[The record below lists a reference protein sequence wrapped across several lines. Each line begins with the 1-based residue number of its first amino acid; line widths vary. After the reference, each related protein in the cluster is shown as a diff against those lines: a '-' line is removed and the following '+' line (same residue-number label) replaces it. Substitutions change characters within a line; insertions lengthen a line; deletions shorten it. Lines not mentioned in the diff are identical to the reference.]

1 MSSSWIILQC
11 RRWRPN
17 LYQLICFSE
26 HQGLTVHFVF
36 PSQIAKRHFQP
47 GDMIAGTIDQRTFDV
62 QTVFSPQVFA
72 LSNGTKLAI
81 LSCVTE
87 LLQLTLPANHPYTHL
102 YQATEQLLRSL
113 DDNFQQPFEYVAA
126 YSYFERLLLEEMGF
140 GLSLDSCAVT
150 GTSVDLA
157 YISPK
162 TGRAV
167 SREAGVSYHEKL
179 LPLPDVWQTPPKGSD
194 WDQALKVS
202 EFFIKKQLR
211 AGQELPFMRTYLMG
225 NLLLPVP

>member
-1 MSSSWIILQC
+1 MTSSWIILRC
-11 RRWRPN
+11 RRWRPT
-17 LYQLICFSE
+17 LYQLMCFSE

-36 PSQIAKRHFQP
+36 PSQIAKRRFQP

-62 QTVFSPQVFA
+62 STVFSPQVFA
-72 LSNGTKLAI
+72 LNNGMKLAI

-87 LLQLTLPANHPYTHL
+87 LLLLTLPEHHPYPHL
-102 YQATEQLLRSL
+102 YQATEPLLRNLGHHQHQPL
-113 DDNFQQPFEYVAA
+113 DHIAA
-126 YSYFERLLLEEMGF
+126 YSCFERLLLEEIGF
-140 GLSLDSCAVT
+140 GLSLDSCTVT
-150 GTSVDLA
+150 GKRADLT

-167 SREAGVSYHEKL
+167 SREAGAAYHGKL
-179 LPLPDVWQTPPKGSD
+179 LPLPQVWQTPPRGND

-211 AGQELPFMRTYLMG
+211 EGQELPFMRGYLVRQG
-225 NLLLPVP
+225 ET